1 MLRTEC
7 ATAASAAQ
15 IKTNGWSEM
24 GKKQTRSEAR
34 ERAFSLIFQIGTD
47 ADNTEFAIEQMLEE
61 YPESVDN
68 LQYIK
73 TAVYGVGEK
82 YGELTREISAHLPE
96 NRAITRLSKTVTA
109 ILLLAVYE
117 MKYIDD
123 VPGKVAINE
132 AVELAKKYS
141 EEDAAGFV
149 NGVLGAVIE
158 Q

>member
-1 MLRTEC
+1 
-7 ATAASAAQ
+7 
-15 IKTNGWSEM
+15 M

-149 NGVLGAVIE
+149 NGVLGAVLE